1 MQNLNLPHA
10 AEPREIL
17 TTAIKRKTPA
27 IMTYLAERRWHVA
40 KVVFTELGANKLYA
54 ELLLDGKLRPI
65 NIRAEQPVGIS
76 LKHNFG
82 KLVFD
87 TKVLSLEPSPN
98 AASGGAIIFAVPAKI
113 EIIQRRS
120 YYRVPVPPSL
130 KVNVVFWHR
139 DQMQDENCH
148 KPCADCKTYCETIL
162 EDKRYWQARLADIS
176 AGGAQIIVDASQK
189 AYFRKGQF
197 LTIRFTPL
205 PYAMPLMFNV
215 QIRNILPTVNNQ
227 ALCLGLQIVG
237 LEASSEGHET
247 LQRLCTVVEQYYKR
261 NQTGSQE
268 QSPQPTENCAQR
280 VCEEI

>member
-1 MQNLNLPHA
+1 MQNLTLPHSV
-10 AEPREIL
+10 EPREIL
-17 TTAIKRKTPA
+17 TTAINRRTPA
-27 IMTYLAERRWHVA
+27 IMTYLADRRWHVA
-40 KVVFTELGANKLYA
+40 KVIFTELGANKLYA
-54 ELLLDGKLRPI
+54 ELLLDGKPRPI
-65 NIRAEQPVGIS
+65 NIRDEQPVGIS

-87 TKVLSLEPSPN
+87 TKVVSLEPSLN
-98 AASGGAIIFAVPAKI
+98 SASGGAIIFAVPAKV

-120 YYRVPVPPSL
+120 YYRVPVPSSL

-139 DQMQDENCH
+139 DQNQDENRH
-148 KPCADCKTYCETIL
+148 KPCADCKTFCKTVL
-162 EDKRYWQARLADIS
+162 EDKRYWQAQLADIS
-176 AGGAQIIVDASQK
+176 AGGAQIVIDASQK

-197 LTIRFTPL
+197 LTIRFTAL
-205 PYAMPLMFNV
+205 PYEMPLMFNV

-247 LQRLCTVVEQYYKR
+247 LQRLCTIVEQYYKM
-261 NQTGSQE
+261 NQTPSQAKD
-268 QSPQPTENCAQR
+268 PQPVENCTQR